1 METTVLITAFILI
14 GLGVLVKRFPIL
26 IAGYN
31 TMSKEEKMNVDVKG
45 LSAFM
50 CYSLVGMGTVPV
62 LAYYICLGL
71 GHADWASYCLFLPI
85 LYIPYLIVKANK
97 FDHNPPKKSTK
108 YVVAISVFTIAVIA
122 AFMAYGMNA
131 AITAMVNTLIAVIAA
146 FMAYGMNP
154 ATIKIKDDRLV
165 FTGMYGIT
173 RTFGEIA
180 GVRLVDSLPDIT
192 LRLNGLSIGGISKG
206 WFKLKEGGNCLLLLS
221 SRSKPYIVFTERTG
235 KEIFFNS
242 TNGEITETLYQEL
255 KKLIHQ

>member
-1 METTVLITAFILI
+1 M
-14 GLGVLVKRFPIL
+14 
-26 IAGYN
+26 
-31 TMSKEEKMNVDVKG
+31 
-45 LSAFM
+45 
-50 CYSLVGMGTVPV
+50 
-62 LAYYICLGL
+62 
-71 GHADWASYCLFLPI
+71 
-85 LYIPYLIVKANK
+85 
-97 FDHNPPKKSTK
+97 
-108 YVVAISVFTIAVIA
+108 VAISVFT
-122 AFMAYGMNA
+122 
-131 AITAMVNTLIAVIAA
+131 IAVIAA

-206 WFKLKEGGNCLLLLS
+206 LFKLKEGGNCLLLLS